1 MSGHWRRRHRR
12 ASVGCVC
19 HRPPGDEDDGAI
31 VGAPHPQACFEI
43 ELHENGV
50 AAVYYNC
57 SGEPKRR
64 AGVWAAWKKCCDENK
79 TNESTNS
86 TPPIKAPRERG
97 YEPRGGILTQAR
109 AFGGVPPL
117 FLIDR

>member
-1 MSGHWRRRHRR
+1 MS
-12 ASVGCVC
+12 
-19 HRPPGDEDDGAI
+19 DEDDGAI
-31 VGAPHPQACFEI
+31 VVAPQACFEM

-50 AAVYYNC
+50 AAVDYNC

-64 AGVWAAWKKCCDENK
+64 AGVWAACGRNAAMK
-79 TNESTNS
+79 TKLNS